1 MTVLSAPPM
10 AEAAAPIDVRAL
22 MKSLTQQELLAA
34 AEAYFASIADPTF
47 HLSKPFANVD
57 DCPTLLANFSKLLRD
72 GHFLRGHRVLEFG
85 AGSCWGGRLLN
96 QLGMAVTSLDI
107 SPSALALGE
116 RLKRD
121 RPVYGRQPEH
131 AFLLYD
137 GVKIGLPDRSMDR
150 VFCFDAFH
158 HVVNPEQTLRELA
171 RVLDDGGV
179 AAFCEPGPL
188 HSHTAE
194 SQREMRQYAVI
205 ENDVVIE
212 DIWAAAQAAGFSD
225 IYFSLQSESTV
236 RLGYREFLAF
246 RKRGFDDAMATS
258 LKAHIVQRN
267 RDSTL
272 FYLVKGAVGQADSR
286 SRDGLVGEL
295 RVDRVER
302 LPAASV
308 GERLRIGLEVRNVS
322 AATWLRSGGGHG
334 CVNIG
339 VQVVG
344 AEGVPLDP
352 DYARHR
358 FLKKELPPGEAVKTT
373 FEVPVPH
380 GADGCAL
387 QIDLVSESVC
397 WFAQNGSRT
406 ERIQL

>member
-1 MTVLSAPPM
+1 VAD
-10 AEAAAPIDVRAL
+10 AAAPIDVRAL

-34 AEAYFASIADPTF
+34 AEAYFAFIVDPTF

-57 DCPTLLANFSKLLRD
+57 DCPTHLTSFSKLLRE

-85 AGSCWGGRLLN
+85 AGSCWAGRLLN

-116 RLKRD
+116 RLKGE

-131 AFLLYD
+131 TFLLYD
-137 GVKIGLPDRSMDR
+137 GIRIGLPDRSMDR

-158 HVVNPEQTLRELA
+158 HVANPEQTLRELA

-225 IYFSLQSESTV
+225 IYFSLQSESPV

-246 RKRGFDDAMATS
+246 RERGFDDALADS
-258 LKAHIVQRN
+258 LKTHIVQRN

-272 FYLVKGAVGQADSR
+272 FYLVKGAVGRSDSR
-286 SRDGLVGEL
+286 SRNGLVGEL
-295 RVDRVER
+295 RIDRVER
-302 LPAASV
+302 LPATAA
-308 GERLRIGLEVRNVS
+308 GGRLRIGLEVRNVS
-322 AATWLRSGGGHG
+322 AATWLRTGAGHG
-334 CVNIG
+334 CVHIG
-339 VQVVG
+339 VQVVDAAG
-344 AEGVPLDP
+344 APRDRNF
-352 DYARHR
+352 ARHR
-358 FLKKELPPGEAVKTT
+358 FLTKELPPGEVVTT
-373 FEVPVPH
+373 SFEVPLPAV
-380 GADGCAL
+380 ADGCAL
-387 QIDLVSESVC
+387 EIDLVSESVC

-406 ERIQL
+406 ERIRL